1 MNRFNVDQDSPLL
14 AYLFAIMPK
23 RSKKDVKNLLSKK
36 MILVNNQIQT
46 QFNYPLKKGDVI
58 SIGQR
63 QVQTHLDILYEDQEL
78 IVINKPSGLLSMAS
92 EKEKEKTAYHQV
104 RQYLK
109 EKDPK
114 AMIFIVHRLDQFTSG
129 VLMFAK
135 NEKIKNMLQEKW
147 NDIVTKR
154 GYLAIVEGEFKK
166 KQGTIQSYLKE
177 TKTQMVYSSHDQTGK
192 LAITH
197 YQVQKSNSRYSL
209 LEIYLDT
216 GRKNQIRV
224 HMQDLHHPIAGDTK
238 YKAKTNPIGRLGL
251 HSHILELIHPVTQKK
266 MTFEAAMPESFKRLF

>member
-1 MNRFNVDQDSPLL
+1 MNKFTVMEDSPLL
-14 AYLFAIMPK
+14 AYLFTHMSN
-23 RSKKDVKNLLSKK
+23 RSKKDVKNLLSKR
-36 MILVNNQIQT
+36 MILVNGVIQT
-46 QFNYPLKKGDVI
+46 HFNYPLKKGDI
-58 SIGQR
+58 ITIGQK
-63 QVQTHLDILYEDQEL
+63 QIQTQLDILYEDHEL

-114 AMIFIVHRLDQFTSG
+114 AMVFIVHRLDQFTSG

-135 NEKIKNMLQEKW
+135 NEKIKNLLQEKW

-154 GYLAIVEGEFKK
+154 GYMAIVEGEMKK
-166 KQGTIQSYLKE
+166 KQGTVRSYLKE
-177 TKTQMVYSSHDQTGK
+177 TKTQMVYSSNDQSGK

-197 YQVQKSNSRYSL
+197 YQVIKSNARYSL
-209 LEIYLDT
+209 LEVYLDT

-224 HMQDLHHPIAGDTK
+224 HMQDLQHPIVGDTK
-238 YKAKTNPIGRLGL
+238 YKARTNPIGRLGL
-251 HSHILELIHPVTQKK
+251 HSHVLELTHPVTHKK
-266 MTFEAAMPESFKRLF
+266 MCFEANMPESFKRLF